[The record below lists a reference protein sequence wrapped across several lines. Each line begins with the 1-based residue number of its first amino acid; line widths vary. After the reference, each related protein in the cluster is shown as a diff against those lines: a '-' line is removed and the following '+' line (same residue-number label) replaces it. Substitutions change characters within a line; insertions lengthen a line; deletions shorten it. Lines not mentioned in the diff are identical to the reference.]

1 LVTQRDEYRSLYLSY
16 LKYCNEHDFDRM
28 ASFYTSTIKVN
39 DVPMDPAAVAAQFAP
54 LISAFPDWHWEIRHL
69 VVDGD
74 YIAVHFT
81 VTGTQ
86 RGAFQGIE
94 ATGRRVTISEFT
106 LYRLE
111 DGKFA
116 EVWDLADMDAVMRQI
131 GQGEAVLTA
140 PADEAGTADS

>member
-1 LVTQRDEYRSLYLSY
+1 MVTQRDEQRSLYLSY

-39 DVPMDPAAVAAQFAP
+39 DVLMDPAAVTAQFAP
-54 LISAFPDWHWEIRHL
+54 LISAFPDWHWEIRHI

-74 YIAVHFT
+74 NIAVHFT
-81 VTGTQ
+81 VTGTHQ
-86 RGAFQGIE
+86 GAFQGIE
-94 ATGRRVTISEFT
+94 ATGRRVTVSEFT

-116 EVWDLADMDAVMRQI
+116 EVWDLVDMDAVMSQI
-131 GQGEAVLTA
+131 GPGEAPLTR
-140 PADEAGTADS
+140 PR